1 MVVLLFCVIHKLL
14 RMCLFQGE
22 HISDIMKSAFW
33 NSGISAEA
41 ALREVLVSG
50 MVNYRKKERFGASM
64 KKSQLKVLCLAAAAS
79 LIMGGCSGSG
89 SDSGETVAV
98 QSVAMLAGLNTGLQ
112 NRYAG
117 KVVSQETQEIKKDEQ
132 RTIKEV
138 FVEEGDDVA
147 VGQVLFTYDTDETTL
162 NIEQGK
168 LELEKMSNSIE
179 TTKSQIKALEKEKN
193 NAPSSDKLSYT
204 IEIQTLEADI
214 RQTEY
219 NISTKEVEIE
229 RLEKSLENSEVKAE
243 INGVVSSI
251 SENGYDNYGNPTAYM
266 TIMQV
271 GDYRVEGNIN
281 EMNAWNLPVGS
292 SVIVRSRVDE
302 NQTWSGI
309 LDSVDMEHEVQNQNN
324 GYYYYDSG
332 SEMTS
337 STKYPFYV
345 TLDSSE
351 GLMMGQHVYIEL
363 GDAGSEREGIWLSS
377 YFIEQ
382 DGGNAYV
389 WAATDK
395 DKLEKR
401 QVTLGQHDDMTDEY
415 QITEGLAAEDYIAIP
430 EEGLKEGAPVTRYDE
445 AYYGGGSEEV
455 YGEMGMEGEYIDE
468 AGMEGEFI
476 DEAGME
482 GMEGEYMDEVG
493 VEGMEDGAVDEA
505 GGEAAGPQARMEAMP
520 EDASAEEMPEDGADA
535 TEDTEA

>member
-1 MVVLLFCVIHKLL
+1 MK
-14 RMCLFQGE
+14 RM
-22 HISDIMKSAFW
+22 K
-33 NSGISAEA
+33 
-41 ALREVLVSG
+41 
-50 MVNYRKKERFGASM
+50 
-64 KKSQLKVLCLAAAAS
+64 LKVLCFAAAAS
-79 LIMGGCSGSG
+79 LMMGGCSGTG

-138 FVEEGDDVA
+138 FVEEGDDVTA
-147 VGQVLFTYDTDETTL
+147 GQVLFTYDTDETTL

-179 TTKSQIKALEKEKN
+179 TTKSQIKALEKEKD

-229 RLEKSLENSEVKAE
+229 RLEKSLDNSEVKAE
-243 INGVVSSI
+243 ISGVVSSI
-251 SENGYDNYGNPTAYM
+251 SENGYDNYGNATAYM

-271 GDYRVEGNIN
+271 GNYRIEGNIN
-281 EMNAWNLPVGS
+281 EMNVWNLPIGS

-302 NQTWSGI
+302 NQTWSGM
-309 LDSVDMEHEVQNQNN
+309 LDSVDTEHEVTDDNN
-324 GYYYYDSG
+324 GYYYYDG
-332 SEMTS
+332 SDSMS
-337 STKYPFYV
+337 KSAKYPFYV

-363 GDAGSEREGIWLSS
+363 GDDTTQREGIWLSS

-382 DGGNAYV
+382 NGEKAFV
-389 WAATDK
+389 WAANEK

-401 QVTLGQHDDMTDEY
+401 SVTLGQHDDETDEY
-415 QITEGLAAEDYIAIP
+415 QITDGLTAEDYIAIP
-430 EEGLKEGAPVTRYDE
+430 EEGLKEGAAVTRYDD
-445 AYYGGGSEEV
+445 AYIGVS
-455 YGEMGMEGEYIDE
+455 DD
-468 AGMEGEFI
+468 AGMVSE
-476 DEAGME
+476 D
-482 GMEGEYMDEVG
+482 EYMEMLPEEEYMEELPEEEYMEELPE
-493 VEGMEDGAVDEA
+493 EGD
-505 GGEAAGPQARMEAMP
+505 MEAMP
-520 EDASAEEMPEDGADA
+520 EEGDMEELPEGDVEAMPQAREL
-535 TEDTEA
+535 EDTEA